1 MARLFGTDGVRGV
14 ANMDLTPELALALGR
29 AAGAVLCRYVGEAE
43 TPAQGGVG
51 QGVIVGRDTRRSGRM
66 LESALAAGL
75 CSVGMEVWLAGVIPT
90 PGLAF
95 LATLPEFVAGAVI
108 SASHNPAPDNGIKF
122 FDGDGLKLADATEE
136 EIEGLMD
143 ASRNGARPAQRA
155 NVLPR
160 PTEAGIGRVGDR
172 RDLVDV
178 YVGRLLSY
186 APSLAG
192 MRIVLDCANGAT
204 FRVAPKLFR
213 AAGADL
219 RVLFDSPDG
228 TNINAGCG
236 STDPRALQRAVVEQ
250 RAAIG
255 FAFDGDGDRVI
266 VVDERGA
273 LVDGDA
279 LIGILALEMRRRS
292 ELSGDVVVGTVT
304 TNGGLEATLAR
315 EGVRLVRTPVGDKHV
330 FDGIVKSGASLGG
343 ETSGHVIIRRLSTTG
358 DGILT
363 ALRLLAVVRERGV
376 PVSEL
381 ARTIEIWP
389 QILRNVHA
397 PRREEWERIEPFAS
411 AVAAMRTRLGEGGS
425 VIVRPSGTEP
435 VLRIYVEARDKAV
448 AASSADELA
457 RAAERL
463 LS

>member
-1 MARLFGTDGVRGV
+1 MGRLFGTDGVRGV
-14 ANMDLTPELALALGR
+14 ANMDLTPELALSLGR
-29 AAGAVLCRYVGEAE
+29 GAGCVL
-43 TPAQGGVG
+43 GGVG
-51 QGVIVGRDTRRSGRM
+51 HGIIIGRDTRRSGRM

-90 PGLAF
+90 PGLAY

-122 FDGDGLKLADATEE
+122 FDGDGLKLPDRTEE

-143 ASRNGARPAQRA
+143 AERDGRRA
-155 NVLPR
+155 ADLAR

-178 YVGRLLSY
+178 YVGRLLSH
-186 APSLAG
+186 APSLSG
-192 MRIVLDCANGAT
+192 MRVVLDCANGAT
-204 FRVAPKLFR
+204 FRVAPKVFR
-213 AAGADL
+213 AAGAEL
-219 RVLFDSPDG
+219 RVPFDSPDG
-228 TNINAGCG
+228 TNINAACG
-236 STDPRALQRAVVEQ
+236 STDPRALQRAVVEHH
-250 RAAIG
+250 AAVG
-255 FAFDGDGDRVI
+255 FAFDGDGDRVV

-279 LIGILALEMRRRS
+279 LIGVLAREMRRRG
-292 ELSGDVVVGTVT
+292 ELDGDVVVGTLT

-315 EGVRLVRTPVGDKHV
+315 DGVRLVRTQVGDKHV
-330 FDGIVKSGASLGG
+330 FDGIVKTGASIGG

-363 ALRLLAVVRERGV
+363 ALRLLNVLRESRAK
-376 PVSEL
+376 VSEL

-389 QILRNVHA
+389 QVLRNVHA
-397 PRREEWERIEPFAS
+397 PRREQWDQVDDFRTAVER
-411 AVAAMRTRLGEGGS
+411 MRVRLGDGGT
-425 VIVRPSGTEP
+425 VVVRPSGTEP
-435 VLRIYVEARDKAV
+435 VLRIYVEARDRTV
-448 AASSADELA
+448 ASSSADELA

-463 LS
+463 LA

>member
-1 MARLFGTDGVRGV
+1 MGRLLGTDGVRGV

-29 AAGAVLCRYVGEAE
+29 AAGCVL
-43 TPAQGGVG
+43 GGAG
-51 QGVIVGRDTRRSGRM
+51 HGVIIGRDTRRSGRM
-66 LESALAAGL
+66 LESGLAAGL

-122 FDGDGLKLADATEE
+122 FDTDGMKLADDTED
-136 EIEGLMD
+136 EIEQLMD
-143 ASRNGARPAQRA
+143 GDGAQHAGARGSNDTRDG

-186 APSLAG
+186 APTLTG
-192 MRIVLDCANGAT
+192 MRVALDCANGAT
-204 FRVAPKLFR
+204 FRVAPKVFR
-213 AAGADL
+213 ASGADV
-219 RVLFDSPDG
+219 RVYFDSPDG

-236 STDPRALQRAVVEQ
+236 STDPRALQGAVIEEH
-250 RAAIG
+250 AAAG
-255 FAFDGDGDRVI
+255 FAFDGDGDRVV
-266 VVDERGA
+266 VVDETGA

-279 LIGILALEMRRRS
+279 LIGILALELRRRG
-292 ELSGDVVVGTVT
+292 ELAGDVVVGTVT

-330 FDGIVKSGASLGG
+330 FDGIVRSGAVFGG

-358 DGILT
+358 DGVLT
-363 ALRLLAVVRERGV
+363 ALRLLAILRERGV
-376 PVSEL
+376 PLSEL

-389 QILRNVHA
+389 QALRNVHA
-397 PRREEWERIEPFAS
+397 PRRQQWEDIHPFAK
-411 AVAAMRTRLGEGGS
+411 AVAEMKARLGPNGT

-435 VLRIYVEARDKAV
+435 VLRIYVEARDRAV
-448 AASSADELA
+448 ASSSADELA
-457 RAAERL
+457 KAAERL
-463 LS
+463 LG